1 MLIKPQRA
9 LETRPPQNT
18 SPVAIGAGALVVLI
32 LIFGAYLVWHT

>member
-18 SPVAIGAGALVVLI
+18 SPVVIGAGALVILI
-32 LIFGAYLVWHT
+32 LIFGAYLVWR